1 MEALTVKEYRNS
13 LGASFNRADHG
24 ERVLIR
30 RKNEIYALIK
40 VGREDLMTTPELQ
53 ERIQEAELDT
63 KAEKAISKWK
73 KSNPLL
79 FKKLRKYLARN
90 FHAVRH
96 RVLWTYVQRVYA
108 RTA

>member
-53 ERIQEAELDT
+53 EHIQEAELECREGRCVTCSTVEELDT
-63 KAEKAISKWK
+63 
-73 KSNPLL
+73 
-79 FKKLRKYLARN
+79 YLDS
-90 FHAVRH
+90 
-96 RVLWTYVQRVYA
+96 L
-108 RTA
+108 

>member
-1 MEALTVKEYRNS
+1 MTY
-13 LGASFNRADHG
+13 
-24 ERVLIR
+24 
-30 RKNEIYALIK
+30 LIK
-40 VGREDLMTTPELQ
+40 F
-53 ERIQEAELDT
+53 DT

-96 RVLWTYVQRVYA
+96 RVLWTYVQRTCE
-108 RTA
+108 R